1 MPSGYSLTGVTAQDE
16 GVNVGFAGIIN
27 FTGEGVS
34 ATASGGTVTVN
45 IPGGGGPGPQPSAND
60 LRFTAEAGE
69 NVIAGELM
77 SMDVSGNN
85 PGTVLR
91 ARALNSEP
99 LPVGV
104 AGSSAAAG
112 ASVPVVTNGTLP
124 ILFQEP
130 LTLADIGRPV
140 YVSANVSGRATL
152 TPPSMSGQSIVKV
165 GILVSTSAG
174 SSTGFVIL
182 ALMPVAR
189 LL

>member
-1 MPSGYSLTGVTAQDE
+1 MPTGYTITGVAVEAE
-16 GVNVGFAGIIN
+16 GLTLGFAANLN
-27 FTGEGVS
+27 FTGSGVTVS
-34 ATASGGTVTVN
+34 FSGGTASVN
-45 IPGGGGPGPQPSAND
+45 ISGGSGPQPSAND

-91 ARALNSEP
+91 SRALNSEP
-99 LPVGV
+99 SAVGV
-104 AGSSAAAG
+104 AASSAAAG
-112 ASVPVVTNGTLP
+112 ASVQVVTNGTLP

-130 LTLADIGRPV
+130 LALADMGRSV
-140 YVSANVSGRATL
+140 YVSASVSGRATL
-152 TPPSMSGQSIVKV
+152 TPPSMSGQSIVMV

-174 SSTGFVIL
+174 SSTGFVSL
-182 ALMPVAR
+182 NLMPVAR